1 MVPRL
6 KLSNITKRYP
16 GVVANDDVSMSIMP
30 GEIHA
35 VLGENGAGKSTLMK
49 MIYGATRP
57 DSGQIECDGNVIGEH
72 SPSQARQIGIEMVY
86 QHFALFESATVVEN
100 IVLSTE
106 KGFDLNDLAKRIEE
120 LSHRYGMPIDPYRYV
135 HELSVG
141 ERQRVELVRCLLQS
155 PKLLIL
161 DEPTSVLTPQAVQR
175 LFETLRVLAAEGCS
189 ILYISHKLDEVQE
202 LCDTATILR
211 GGKVVGTTNPK
222 ECTTSELA
230 RMMVG
235 AEIPKIEIPR
245 TTLSAEPVFSVK
257 NLSAPALTPHGVPLK
272 DINLDVY
279 GGEIVGIAG
288 VSGNGQAELITL
300 LSGEVPCSKPESIQ
314 LHGKNVGNLRANER
328 RCHGLA
334 FVPEERLARG
344 SVPGHSLWEN
354 SVLTADKLGL
364 VKKGFINQPKSHEL
378 AQSIIAKFKVKAT
391 GPEATAESLSGGNLQ
406 KFIIG
411 RETALSPSFFLVAQP
426 TWGVDIGAATF
437 IRQTLID
444 LSRSGTAI
452 LVISEEL
459 DELFEI
465 CDKLLVIC
473 NGEIHGPIETAST
486 DREEIGL
493 LMTNGRR
500 SNVSKE
506 AESAV

>member
-6 KLSNITKRYP
+6 KLSHITKRYP

-49 MIYGATRP
+49 MIYGAARP
-57 DSGQIECDGNVIGEH
+57 DSGQIECDGVVIGEH
-72 SPSQARQIGIEMVY
+72 SPSQARKIGIEMVY

-120 LSHRYGMPIDPYRYV
+120 LSHRYGMAIDPYRYV

-161 DEPTSVLTPQAVQR
+161 DEPTSGRTPQAVQR

-211 GGKVVGTTNPK
+211 GGKVVGTTKPK

-288 VSGNGQAELITL
+288 VSGNGQ
-300 LSGEVPCSKPESIQ
+300 
-314 LHGKNVGNLRANER
+314 
-328 RCHGLA
+328 
-334 FVPEERLARG
+334 
-344 SVPGHSLWEN
+344 
-354 SVLTADKLGL
+354 
-364 VKKGFINQPKSHEL
+364 
-378 AQSIIAKFKVKAT
+378 
-391 GPEATAESLSGGNLQ
+391 
-406 KFIIG
+406 
-411 RETALSPSFFLVAQP
+411 
-426 TWGVDIGAATF
+426 
-437 IRQTLID
+437 
-444 LSRSGTAI
+444 
-452 LVISEEL
+452 
-459 DELFEI
+459 
-465 CDKLLVIC
+465 
-473 NGEIHGPIETAST
+473 
-486 DREEIGL
+486 
-493 LMTNGRR
+493 
-500 SNVSKE
+500 
-506 AESAV
+506 